1 MAATALG
8 HDRTEWNQE
17 HVRRVYMAGGF
28 IAARRETRPR
38 ESDTFV
44 SFQPASR
51 IRLFANLFAP
61 RFCVA
66 TTSACLRFSFTR
78 SEIHCLKRRQNY
90 LTPTGA
96 EWRNVAPTSNSDSTS
111 ELMTM
116 PGFSTIS
123 RLERLLSRVS
133 EWVVDFW
140 TAECWQCILVLR
152 SLLTFIMFECNL
164 EFASSAF

>member
-1 MAATALG
+1 
-8 HDRTEWNQE
+8 
-17 HVRRVYMAGGF
+17 MAGGF
-28 IAARRETRPR
+28 IAARRETRPH

-78 SEIHCLKRRQNY
+78 PKIRCLKRRQNY

-96 EWRNVAPTSNSDSTS
+96 EWRYVAPSSNSDSTS
-111 ELMTM
+111 ELATM

-133 EWVVDFW
+133 EWVVDF
-140 TAECWQCILVLR
+140 CWMLAVYLSSSKSINFHNVR
-152 SLLTFIMFECNL
+152 VNL